1 MQQISIFIIAVVC
14 EVTPLLLLFFN
25 GYCQRIDELNTWYSH
40 KFIWYIYSYILLFGY
55 HSVCTNALQIQSLSR
70 WVVKQK
76 GSANDPRPCFVI
88 FIGYLIGM
96 CMGSQSNSVPHGQST
111 WRSPSP
117 KGGLIT
123 GLIWTK
129 PWYLCHLH
137 VYLGLHLWILVVV
150 KSGESIRVF
159 FFSWPKYCWSCRV
172 QDCKYYFINFMF
184 FVAKDIYEHMI

>member
-1 MQQISIFIIAVVC
+1 MKLHHYYFYF
-14 EVTPLLLLFFN
+14 LLATVSW
-25 GYCQRIDELNTWYSH
+25 CQRIDELNASYSH
-40 KFIWYIYSYILLFGY
+40 KIIWYIYSYILLFGY

-111 WRSPSP
+111 RRSPSP

-137 VYLGLHLWILVVV
+137 FYLGLHLWILVVV
-150 KSGESIRVF
+150 KSGSRTWRELQWQNAWFRA
-159 FFSWPKYCWSCRV
+159 CRGWTTT
-172 QDCKYYFINFMF
+172 QLRWNCNKPQ
-184 FVAKDIYEHMI
+184 